1 MKKLVNIAYYFRTFI
16 LIIHFYFVFMMLNNI
31 LDTKLFGYLFLLI
44 YAIYIIKC
52 IIELLSGKKRYKTD
66 IIYNLMQIG
75 ILSYIIFLSIK
86 VRVNEMYVT
95 EITYPYFRSN
105 CQILSVLIIFIL
117 IYGFIELK
125 NKNKKIWK

>member
-1 MKKLVNIAYYFRTFI
+1 
-16 LIIHFYFVFMMLNNI
+16 
-31 LDTKLFGYLFLLI
+31 
-44 YAIYIIKC
+44 
-52 IIELLSGKKRYKTD
+52 
-66 IIYNLMQIG
+66 MQIG
-75 ILSYIIFLSIK
+75 VLSYIIFLSIK

-117 IYGFIELK
+117 IYGVIELK